1 MKPTVF
7 NYADYEKALAK
18 IQKQADEII
27 RLKEENT
34 NMRIHIRILE
44 EERRRKNDDGMGRE
58 GNQAFAGT
66 RI

>member
-44 EERRRKNDDGMGRE
+44 EERRRKNDDGMDRE
-58 GNQAFAGT
+58 SH
-66 RI
+66 